1 MKILAFAL
9 AAAALPL
16 MGQTA
21 RSPFLPPAGVAGQAG
36 DAGQHDAYELAGAS
50 TSPEGTQ
57 ICLFDTARKHSR
69 WLKVGGSED
78 GIQVVSYDEANDQ
91 AVVRFDGST
100 HVLALRKVK
109 TGSVQEAFTPNLG
122 MGQVG
127 TAQPLAG
134 TSQAANAPIVDPSTI
149 GKSPETIKQEREA
162 RMLVSDLL
170 EISIAQR
177 KAYEEAQ
184 KKAAAQAAAKKSK
197 S

>member
-1 MKILAFAL
+1 
-9 AAAALPL
+9 
-16 MGQTA
+16 MGQT
-21 RSPFLPPAGVAGQAG
+21 RSPFLPPAGVAGQSG
-36 DAGQHDAYELAGAS
+36 ENGPHEAYELAGAS

-57 ICLFDTARKHSR
+57 ICLFDTAQKRSR

-78 GIQVVSYDEANDQ
+78 GIQVVSYDESNDQ
-91 AVVRFDGST
+91 AVVRFDGGT

-109 TGSVQEAFTPNLG
+109 TGAGIQ
-122 MGQVG
+122 MGFNANP
-127 TAQPLAG
+127 TFNAAAAAQPLAG

-184 KKAAAQAAAKKSK
+184 KKAAAQAAAKKSP
-197 S
+197 